1 MTLDARNP
9 ICKHSVLSPGI
20 DRNIMHIALYSRGF
34 NKEDLDDIKLLLDE
48 LGKQEITPVIY
59 EPFFR
64 ELKPHVQFPAEVDTF
79 SKSADLD
86 GKIEFLISLG
96 GDGTLLD
103 TVCFI
108 KDKGIPVLG
117 INFGRL
123 GFLASIGR
131 EEIHEVVE
139 SLVDRNY
146 SLDRRSLIH
155 LDASIPLFDDVPY
168 ALNEFTIHKK
178 DTSAMVKIHTYLNG
192 EFLNT
197 YWADGLIVST
207 PTGSTGYSLSCGGPI
222 VFPEASSFVITPVA
236 PHNLNV
242 RPIIIPDDQVISF
255 EVEGRSDQF
264 ICTLDSRMEIIDNTV
279 QLAVKKESFEMNLV
293 RLNDSNFL
301 HTLRNKLLWG
311 IDTRN
316 PGGRR

>member
-1 MTLDARNP
+1 MQ
-9 ICKHSVLSPGI
+9 V
-20 DRNIMHIALYSRGF
+20 ALYSRGF
-34 NKEDLDDIKLLLDE
+34 ISEDIANIRLLLDE
-48 LGKQEITPVIY
+48 LQRAEITATFY
-59 EPFFR
+59 EPFYR
-64 ELKPHVQFPAEVDTF
+64 ILVQYIPFEKEPALF
-79 SKSADLD
+79 SCAEDLP
-86 GKIEFLISLG
+86 GKIDFLMSLG

-103 TVCFI
+103 TVCYVR
-108 KDKGIPVLG
+108 DTNIPVIG

-123 GFLASIGR
+123 GFLASIGKD
-131 EEIHEVVE
+131 EIHA
-139 SLVDRNY
+139 LVQAL
-146 SLDRRSLIH
+146 LDRTYMVDQRSLIH
-155 LDASIPLFDDVPY
+155 LDANVPLFGEIPY

-222 VFPEASSFVITPVA
+222 VFPDAGNFVITPVA

-242 RPIIIPDDQVISF
+242 RPIIVPNESVISF

-264 ICTLDSRMEIIDNTV
+264 LCTLDSRMETIDSSV
-279 QLAVKKESFEMNLV
+279 QLAIKKERFKISLL
-293 RLNDSNFL
+293 RLDESNFL

-311 IDTRN
+311 IDARN
-316 PGGRR
+316 RIKI